1 MFNDNTPRKLQASA
15 KNLPFELKLD
25 GLTGTMLG
33 SSLTSE
39 TGLEFTMQLKMNE
52 QEYLKEVG

>member
-1 MFNDNTPRKLQASA
+1 
-15 KNLPFELKLD
+15 LKLD